1 MNQYVCLASAPWQ
14 AVPTRTQQLMTRLK
28 GAQVLY
34 FEPPGR
40 RWRKPGRKL
49 RPGLTVYTLPPYP
62 RSRNAIS
69 SCSGASGAGR
79 PALFSSSWTATASGN
94 PCSGAPLPRRYTC
107 WST

>member
-49 RPGLTVYTLPPYP
+49 RPGLTV
-62 RSRNAIS
+62 
-69 SCSGASGAGR
+69 
-79 PALFSSSWTATASGN
+79 
-94 PCSGAPLPRRYTC
+94 
-107 WST
+107 